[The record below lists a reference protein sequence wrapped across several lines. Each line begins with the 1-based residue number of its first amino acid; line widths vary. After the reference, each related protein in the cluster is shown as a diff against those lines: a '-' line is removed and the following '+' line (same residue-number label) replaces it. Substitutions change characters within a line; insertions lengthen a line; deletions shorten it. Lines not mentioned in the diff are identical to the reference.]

1 MNIGRIIDAI
11 NRMLGRVETYTI
23 NVTEEHISQG
33 TRNAPA
39 YCPIALAIEDVFEDP
54 TTYADVGEEE
64 IGVFDYPDLL
74 VGVPNTVVQAFI
86 RAYDAGEA
94 VKPFTFRLELN

>member
-1 MNIGRIIDAI
+1 MNIGRIINAI
-11 NRMLGRVETYTI
+11 KRTLGRVETYTI

-39 YCPIALAIEDVFEDP
+39 HCPIAQAIEDVFEDP
-54 TTYADVGEEE
+54 TTYADVNEEE
-64 IGVFDYPDLL
+64 IGVYPDFL